1 MALDPIG
8 EAYFEVIKAQ
18 TGGDFPV
25 FQGDRYVQYG
35 QGFGDVLRGI
45 FRHVIPVAV
54 RGALTFLTEMGKKKE
69 TGVTWKDAAK
79 SALTP
84 TALNALSETKDQ
96 IEKAHQAGSGRRR
109 KRSKRVYKGHSKKQ
123 NLIIAEKDPLNF
135 KYNF

>member
-45 FRHVIPVAV
+45 F
-54 RGALTFLTEMGKKKE
+54 LTCFPWPPGEHL
-69 TGVTWKDAAK
+69 
-79 SALTP
+79 L
-84 TALNALSETKDQ
+84 
-96 IEKAHQAGSGRRR
+96 
-109 KRSKRVYKGHSKKQ
+109 
-123 NLIIAEKDPLNF
+123 F
-135 KYNF
+135 